1 VVAEPLRAL
10 MARAEGAGRLL
21 PAADAAQ
28 GSGRAEH
35 PVCGD
40 EIEFDVHLRD
50 GVVADLRWRASGCPA
65 TMAAAC
71 CAFEAV
77 RGRTAPEAKQAL
89 SAALAA
95 HGGLSPTERHAEAL
109 ALSALAAALSAA
121 AAVAPSEGR

>member
-10 MARAEGAGRLL
+10 MTRAEGAGRLL
-21 PAADAAQ
+21 PASDAAQ
-28 GSGRAEH
+28 GFGRAEH

-50 GVVADLRWRASGCPA
+50 GVVADLRWRAAGCPA

-71 CAFEAV
+71 CAFLSV
-77 RGRTAPEAKQAL
+77 RGRAATEARQAL
-89 SAALAA
+89 TAALAA
-95 HGGLSPTERHAEAL
+95 YGGLSPTERHAEGL

-121 AAVAPSEGR
+121 AAAAPSEGR